1 MGVIFSIPV
10 FDCISIYDAYRNVMK
25 ALKQAIAII
34 VISTA
39 AALPGCGNKPL
50 LTEMTT
56 HKLIVIM
63 KGTYESNS
71 PAPWSLPPA
80 CFEATRDP
88 VTNKCIDY
96 TMGHRALVQDDS
108 VNKCNATND
117 VNPSV
122 FLMDI
127 AEVRLADSQGKL
139 HKFSNFRQNFS
150 FTMNDANP
158 FFSGAGYIMDNDDVP
173 SKLYPAVMIYM
184 RKMLMDA
191 AQKYVPQSEGWS
203 ASPMWDV
210 FAENQYPCLNF
221 NKMQVH
227 SFYDTLRYESSYFNR
242 VFPVVVPIQDAALGM
257 IYNDAFPVT
266 VLEIR
271 FVIKNFVKK
280 YEYQS
285 YINDVFTTVH
295 YYAMSDWLQDVKK
308 DETDIGGNLLMVA
321 RSYIP
326 GLTGKISGNNTRGY
340 AAHIIAIPAGADITE
355 YTIPGDDGTIPGVP
369 DARYDGS
376 AITPPESPRFY
387 NPCDLS
393 KKPSAYLGSN
403 INQALDYY
411 LKAEQYNYNWNQL
424 VPSSCESFDDYK
436 AGWDT
441 FKREVG
447 NFHLPQLAVWAADST
462 PFSFENVPPGTYDVY
477 VASTAPRYG
486 YLYYDGEFILAEAGV
501 QVSAGADRTVVLP

>member
-1 MGVIFSIPV
+1 
-10 FDCISIYDAYRNVMK
+10 MK

-39 AALPGCGNKPL
+39 AVLPGCGNKPL

-71 PAPWSLPPA
+71 PAPWSIPTERVP
-80 CFEATRDP
+80 DP
-88 VTNKCIDY
+88 DDISKLVY
-96 TMGHRALVQDDS
+96 TVGHRALVQDDS
-108 VNKCNATND
+108 VNKCDAIND
-117 VNPSV
+117 DNPSV

-150 FTMNDANP
+150 FTMDDANP
-158 FFSGAGYIMDNDDVP
+158 FFNGTGYIMDNDDVP

-184 RKMLMDA
+184 RKMLMDG

-210 FAENQYPCLNF
+210 FAEKQYPCLNF

-285 YINDVFTTVH
+285 YINDVFTTIH
-295 YYAMSDWLQDVKK
+295 YFAMSDWLQDVKK
-308 DETDIGGNLLMVA
+308 DEIDIGGNLLMVA

-326 GLTGKISGNNTRGY
+326 GLTGKISGINPYGTG
-340 AAHIIAIPAGADITE
+340 AHIIAIPAGADIND
-355 YTIPGDDGTIPGVP
+355 YTIPGERDAINPPGTLLTDAYKPGTIT
-369 DARYDGS
+369 
-376 AITPPESPRFY
+376 ITPPKSPRFY
-387 NPCDLS
+387 NDCDLS

-411 LKAEQYNYNWNQL
+411 LKTEQYNYNWNER
-424 VPSSCESFDDYK
+424 VPSSCGSFDDYK
-436 AGWDT
+436 DGWDT
-441 FKREVG
+441 FKRDVG
-447 NFHLPQLAVWAADST
+447 NFRLPQLAVWAAAGT
-462 PFSFENVPPGTYDVY
+462 AFSFENVPPGNYDIY
-477 VASTAPRYG
+477 VANVEPRYG
-486 YLYYDGEFILAEAGV
+486 YLYYDGQFGAV
-501 QVSAGADRTVVLP
+501 PQWSNVSVSAGGNTGL